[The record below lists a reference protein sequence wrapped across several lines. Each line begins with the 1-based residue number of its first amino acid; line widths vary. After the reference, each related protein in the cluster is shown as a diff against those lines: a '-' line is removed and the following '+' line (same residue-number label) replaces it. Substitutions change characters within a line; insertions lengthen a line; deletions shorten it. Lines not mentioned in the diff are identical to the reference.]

1 MTKKNSKQRRMRLT
15 PTHLERVARQVPDPG
30 PVRGQRYAT
39 EADYIAAAKA
49 LLAER
54 PSGDDVWVFAY
65 GSLIWN
71 PVCDIAERKVAVLRG
86 WHRSFCLGWDKHFRG
101 MPECPGLMLVLDRGG
116 ACRGVA
122 ERLPADAQEENLVR
136 LFKREMFLLP
146 SPMPPRWVTV
156 KTSEGRI
163 LRAITFAIDR
173 SSGHYV
179 GGLPP
184 EEIAD
189 VLARAVG
196 QWGSMAEYLHN
207 TVAHLEGEGIHDRRL
222 WQLQDMVA
230 ERIEATHGLEVP
242 LRTGIGDSPEVG
254 FSPGRAECP
263 AHRR

>member
-1 MTKKNSKQRRMRLT
+1 MTKQTLQRRRMRLT
-15 PTHLERVARQVPDPG
+15 PAHLERVARQVPEPG

-39 EADYIAAAKA
+39 EADYAAAAKA
-49 LLAER
+49 LLADR

-71 PVCDIAERKVAVLRG
+71 PVCDIAERRVAVLRG
-86 WHRSFCLGWDKHFRG
+86 WHRSFCLGWDEHFRG
-101 MPECPGLMLVLDRGG
+101 MPEHPGLMLVLDRGG

-122 ERLPADAQEENLVR
+122 ERLPANALEDNLVR

-156 KTSEGRI
+156 KTAAGQP

-173 SSGHYV
+173 RSGRYV
-179 GGLPP
+179 GGLGT
-184 EEIAD
+184 EDIAD

-196 QWGSMAEYLHN
+196 KWGSMAEYLHN
-207 TVAHLEGEGIHDRRL
+207 TVVHLESEGIHDRRL

-230 ERIEATHGLEVP
+230 ERIEALHGLEHP
-242 LRTGIGDSPEVG
+242 
-254 FSPGRAECP
+254 
-263 AHRR
+263 